1 MPSKH
6 ARLSPSGASKWMLC
20 PASLAAERGITERRS
35 EHAAEGTAAHGVA
48 ELVLR
53 AVNPSWRWK
62 RPEFKR
68 TCAADY
74 VGERVEN
81 WLITDDMSDPI
92 QTYIDTV
99 LAEAEGRILHVEQ
112 RVDFSHVVGVRGS
125 FGTADAVIINGDEL
139 QVHDLKFGRG
149 VRVDAYQNKQLMIY
163 ALGALRMFDL
173 GDEFNTVRL
182 FIHQPRL
189 NHVSE
194 WALPV
199 ADLLKFGKEVKK
211 AAKLAIKLFDTAEAA
226 SMEHKNT
233 SGPAIA
239 PEHYNPGEAQC
250 RWCKAAPTCKAY
262 AQKVYETVAGEFVD
276 LDAAEFNAVDPMKLT
291 DEQLIAAHANLDFID
306 AWCGKVRKWVYSR
319 LLDGGGL
326 PGLKVVEGRA
336 GARAWANKEDA
347 ESLLL
352 ELEESGDIYTRKI
365 VTPTQAE
372 KLFKHD
378 DDAWQRLQSLI
389 VRPAGAPVVVP
400 ESDRRP
406 ALSVSD
412 DFTDVSNTQ

>member
-1 MPSKH
+1 
-6 ARLSPSGASKWMLC
+6 MLC
-20 PASLAAERGITERRS
+20 PASLAAERGITEKRS

-53 AVNPSWRWK
+53 ALNPSWRWK

-74 VGERVEN
+74 VGEHVEN

-92 QTYIDTV
+92 QTYVDTV
-99 LAEAEGRILHVEQ
+99 LAEATGKILHVEQ

-163 ALGALRMFDL
+163 ALGALKMFDL
-173 GDEFNTVRL
+173 GQDFKHIRL

-194 WALPV
+194 WQLTV
-199 ADLLKFGKEVKK
+199 KELLAFGKTVKM
-211 AAKLAIKLFDTAEAA
+211 AAKLCIKLFDAAEAG
-226 SMEHKNT
+226 EII
-233 SGPAIA
+233 PAKYYA
-239 PEHYNPGEAQC
+239 PGEAQC
-250 RWCKAAPTCKAY
+250 RWCKRSGSCAPQTAY
-262 AQKVYETVAGEFVD
+262 IYEAVAGEFVD
-276 LDAAEFNAVDPMKLT
+276 LDAAEFNALNPAELT
-291 DEQLIAAHANLDFID
+291 PEQLTTAHANIDFIE
-306 AWCGKVRKWVYSR
+306 AWCGKVKKEVYSR

-336 GARAWANKEDA
+336 GSRAWADKDDA
-347 ESLLL
+347 ENLLL

-365 VTPTQAE
+365 VSPTQAE

-378 DDAWQRLQSLI
+378 EEAWQRLQSLI
-389 VRPAGAPVVVP
+389 VRPAGAPVVVS
-400 ESDRRP
+400 ESDPRP

-412 DFTDVSNTQ
+412 EFTDVSNTQ